1 VNGSVGEADV
11 DGGSTYLISPVI
23 NLAGSDAIVEYHRW
37 FYNGT
42 TLNDAFW
49 VEVSN
54 DNGATWVRVE
64 TVNFTGAENRWVQR
78 SFRVGDYV
86 TPTAQVRVRFATSDS
101 PNDSITEAGVDHF
114 IVRRIVCP

>member
-1 VNGSVGEADV
+1 
-11 DGGSTYLISPVI
+11 
-23 NLAGSDAIVEYHRW
+23 
-37 FYNGT
+37 
-42 TLNDAFW
+42 

-86 TPTAQVRVRFATSDS
+86 TPTAQVRVRFGTSDS
-101 PNDSITEAGVDHF
+101 PNDSIVEAGVDHF
-114 IVRRIVCP
+114 VVRRIVCP